1 MDGKIKQN
9 VNLAWH
15 DGQSYMFALAPASG
29 IETNTTLLLKTPRR
43 DIYGN
48 ICLIELLKSAKLL
61 YYIVNDTTIF
71 TTSYDT

>member
-48 ICLIELLKSAKLL
+48 ICLI
-61 YYIVNDTTIF
+61 
-71 TTSYDT
+71 